1 MEDTVCGN
9 KVTATPPAWEKWH
22 AHAHHRKGAE
32 RGPRP
37 LGQAQDFHA
46 WPWQLSGATPSSSWD
61 KYTRLWVRGHYP
73 TGRLSLDPRSILKWI
88 LLWEQSGRL
97 GRGSAAPWGNQ
108 IPPQPWRISCWG
120 KKLLC
125 KMLCRWSLGQTSS
138 SQLFDNSSADLSKR
152 ASPLFGLCF
161 FLPPTSWF
169 WRGLPETG

>member
-22 AHAHHRKGAE
+22 AHAHRRKGAE

-46 WPWQLSGATPSSSWD
+46 WPWQLPGATPSSSWD

-88 LLWEQSGRL
+88 ILWEQSGRL

-108 IPPQPWRISCWG
+108 IPPTLEDQLLGKEATLQNAMQMVLGPNEQQPT
-120 KKLLC
+120 L
-125 KMLCRWSLGQTSS
+125 
-138 SQLFDNSSADLSKR
+138 
-152 ASPLFGLCF
+152 
-161 FLPPTSWF
+161 
-169 WRGLPETG
+169 